1 MAQLGEILL
10 SEKMITREQ
19 LDAALEL
26 QRTTGRMLGRVL
38 VDQNVLTEGQLV
50 SALATQIGLPFVDLS
65 DMVIDGSAVG
75 RLPGPVCRRHHVLP
89 IGIENGFLILAMAD
103 PANVVAR
110 DDVRSLTGMEVRVV
124 VATRHDVDAAIDRA
138 YRADS
143 DLDDLSLAMDV
154 EEDEDGLDALHQVVE
169 DAPIVKFVNL
179 LITQG
184 IQDGASD
191 IHLEPNEHDLLVR
204 FRIDGV
210 LHEMMRS
217 PRNIH
222 NGVVSR
228 LKIMAEMNIA
238 ERRIPQDGRLSVA
251 AHGKKVDLR
260 IATLPTVWG
269 EKVVMRILDN
279 STAQLDLSVLGFSP
293 ENYSRYAESFS
304 KPYGMILVT
313 GPTGSGKST
322 TLYATLNIINR
333 PEVNIITVE
342 DPVEYRLAGVSQI
355 QTNPRAG
362 LTFASA
368 LRSILRSDPD
378 IVLIGEIR
386 DHETAQIAIEASLT
400 GHLVLTTL
408 HTNDAPS
415 AVTRLAEMGI
425 EPFLVGSALD
435 CVLAQRLARRLC
447 SSCRDEYKP
456 TPETLMAARF
466 PWDPSGPV
474 PVLYR
479 AEGVRE
485 VRRNRLPGP
494 GRAARGDADERDPGT
509 HGRRARHHGR
519 DHLRGPRRRHAGTA
533 PGRHGQGARG
543 SDLVGR
549 GPARGPVAGQRRGR
563 LKHPAHRADGLKSL
577 HGGAM
582 SATSPPT
589 GPAAP
594 PPDRPAEPAP
604 AWPVPPAGTAPP
616 LPPEARPTGPDA
628 PERGEQQR
636 PTGRDSASRPPR
648 RHSPAPHR
656 PFPNRP
662 PPPRWPRN
670 LRCLAR
676 LHRRKPHR
684 DRGRHSHPLLRHP
697 RGPDLRHRPQ
707 RPGFPNPRPAHPNQR
722 LIRRSR
728 SPLPR
733 SPDSRPRSR
742 PPHQRRSPTRT
753 VAMDRHPAAVRPRCR
768 PRP

>member
-10 SEKMITREQ
+10 QEGMITREQ
-19 LDAALEL
+19 LIAALET
-26 QRTTGRMLGRVL
+26 QRTSGKMLGRVL
-38 VDQNVLTEGQLV
+38 VDQGVLTESQLV

-65 DMVIDGSAVG
+65 DTVLDGSAVS
-75 RLPGPVCRRHHVLP
+75 RLPGAVCRRHHVLP
-89 IGIENGFLILAMAD
+89 LGVENGYLVLAMSD

-138 YRADS
+138 FRLES
-143 DLDDLSLAMDV
+143 DLDDLTTAMDL
-154 EEDEDGLDALHQVVE
+154 EEDKADLDSLHEVVE

-222 NGVVSR
+222 AGVVSR

-238 ERRIPQDGRLSVA
+238 ERRVPQDGRLSVS
-251 AHGKKVDLR
+251 AHGRKVDLR

-279 STAQLDLSVLGFSP
+279 STAHLDLSQLGFSP
-293 ENYSRYAESFS
+293 ENYSRFAESFT
-304 KPYGMILVT
+304 KPYGMLLVT

-342 DPVEYRLAGVSQI
+342 DPVEYRLAGVSQV
-355 QTNPRAG
+355 QTNPKAG

-386 DHETAQIAIEASLT
+386 DHETAQIAIEAALT

-415 AVTRLAEMGI
+415 AVTRLVEMGI

-447 SSCRDEYKP
+447 MSCREEYKP
-456 TPETLMAARF
+456 TPETLAAARF
-466 PWDPSGPV
+466 PWDPAGPL

-479 AEGVRE
+479 SKGCAKCAHTGYRGRVALHEVMQVSETLERMAVERATTAEITSAARAEGMQSLRLDGMAKVLGGVTSLDE
-485 VRRNRLPGP
+485 V
-494 GRAARGDADERDPGT
+494 
-509 HGRRARHHGR
+509 
-519 DHLRGPRRRHAGTA
+519 LRVV
-533 PGRHGQGARG
+533 
-543 SDLVGR
+543 L
-549 GPARGPVAGQRRGR
+549 
-563 LKHPAHRADGLKSL
+563 
-577 HGGAM
+577 
-582 SATSPPT
+582 
-589 GPAAP
+589 
-594 PPDRPAEPAP
+594 
-604 AWPVPPAGTAPP
+604 
-616 LPPEARPTGPDA
+616 
-628 PERGEQQR
+628 
-636 PTGRDSASRPPR
+636 
-648 RHSPAPHR
+648 
-656 PFPNRP
+656 
-662 PPPRWPRN
+662 
-670 LRCLAR
+670 
-676 LHRRKPHR
+676 
-684 DRGRHSHPLLRHP
+684 
-697 RGPDLRHRPQ
+697 
-707 RPGFPNPRPAHPNQR
+707 
-722 LIRRSR
+722 
-728 SPLPR
+728 
-733 SPDSRPRSR
+733 
-742 PPHQRRSPTRT
+742 
-753 VAMDRHPAAVRPRCR
+753 
-768 PRP
+768 